1 MLITP
6 DPPPLT
12 VNAPSADNVVV
23 MVKSEL
29 PVPFVIVA
37 PAEATVIAVEVRS
50 VVDPKE
56 IVVVPDADRI
66 PKLWA
71 VPSSV
76 EAVALKVND
85 PASIVVALTWP
96 DPAPRVMEIDAPD
109 ISWITAVSPLPKALV
124 IDKAP
129 PVLREEAVIDP
140 LPPTFMVRLEEAVT
154 LFKVISLYWS
164 PVKLKAPVATT
175 PVIETLPLPV
185 PVPRLTVTPLASTV
199 LIPIAPDP
207 ACDWVR
213 LKLPPVPISPALK
226 APWS

>member
-1 MLITP
+1 MIVFAEKYSPPVLIFVPSNVNPPAVPIVLMLITP

-85 PASIVVALTWP
+85 PAS
-96 DPAPRVMEIDAPD
+96 
-109 ISWITAVSPLPKALV
+109 VSYTHL
-124 IDKAP
+124 
-129 PVLREEAVIDP
+129 
-140 LPPTFMVRLEEAVT
+140 
-154 LFKVISLYWS
+154 
-164 PVKLKAPVATT
+164 
-175 PVIETLPLPV
+175 TLPTILLV
-185 PVPRLTVTPLASTV
+185 
-199 LIPIAPDP
+199 
-207 ACDWVR
+207 
-213 LKLPPVPISPALK
+213 
-226 APWS
+226 